1 MGTVANYASLS
12 CRLQLKLP
20 ALRISCS
27 SEVVVSRGQ
36 VLEQVDKE
44 LAKGDDKAAL
54 SLVKHSQGKP
64 GGLQCFGAARQVCD
78 SLSFWFLSLHVYQLL
93 V

>member
-20 ALRISCS
+20 ALRITCS
-27 SEVVVSRGQ
+27 SEAVVSRGQ

-78 SLSFWFLSLHVYQLL
+78 SVSVWFLSLHVYQLL